1 MTFELLATSLFG
13 TLLAVAVTKTA
24 SSLHSQ
30 KNRTFQFWWRTFRT
44 CKLVKLFYQ

>member
-30 KNRTFQFWWRTFRT
+30 KKKKKTEHFNFDDAHSEHVN
-44 CKLVKLFYQ
+44 L